1 MRPERGMTLLEVLVA
16 LAVFALAGLA
26 MVRTV
31 TGQMVALGDMEE
43 KTLATWVADNQLAEL
58 TLAKRWP
65 GLDWTKGQEK
75 MAGRTW
81 YWRWQGVETN
91 DDSFRA
97 LDVEVRTEEAAANA
111 RATLRT
117 YVSR

>member
-1 MRPERGMTLLEVLVA
+1 MAQGAASQLLAADRQALVPGFFPNMAVVEVGRVRIDLQHADRG
-16 LAVFALAGLA
+16 AGFESGGA
-26 MVRTV
+26 S
-31 TGQMVALGDMEE
+31 G
-43 KTLATWVADNQLAEL
+43 
-58 TLAKRWP
+58 WP
-65 GLDWTKGQEK
+65 GTDWTKGQEN

>member
-91 DDSFRA
+91 DDNFRA
-97 LDVEVRTEEAAANA
+97 LDVQVSTDEEGKSP